1 MKYILI
7 FLLAIGLSCKQSKEK
22 SAEYDDNIISK
33 NDSIKPTTT
42 TPNIAKPSQIKICDE
57 SFRTSSAS
65 LNKFMASKKIT
76 YHDFIKESVLYYQ
89 TPQVFSS
96 LFKAQSI
103 NCITSSSAGPYLSFE
118 LFYDTSIKAEN
129 IYDDLYTYNK
139 NYESKQDIEGNYHDF
154 FKRGLILILNK
165 NDNIITMINFN
176 PFYDNS
182 LPKQV
187 RQYFSKNKNEFD
199 RVFMSTGVKTAE
211 EFN

>member
-22 SAEYDDNIISK
+22 SAEYDDIISK

-76 YHDFIKESVLYYQ
+76 YHDSIKESILYYP

-96 LFKAQSI
+96 LFKAESI
-103 NCITSSSAGPYLSFE
+103 NCILSSSTGPYLSFE

-129 IYDDLYTYNK
+129 IYD
-139 NYESKQDIEGNYHDF
+139 E
-154 FKRGLILILNK
+154 LIYLQQKL
-165 NDNIITMINFN
+165 
-176 PFYDNS
+176 
-182 LPKQV
+182 
-187 RQYFSKNKNEFD
+187 
-199 RVFMSTGVKTAE
+199 
-211 EFN
+211 